1 MKLLLAALL
10 AVGVV
15 LALAT
20 LTRPDAVESAATAAP
35 TALATIAPPAA
46 PTGTYPPGREPMA
59 LPPDYRDTFVNYA
72 TVDRSDGISR
82 NLYISPGGM
91 AAIAAGQPLPEGTM
105 LIIEAYFSDG
115 PDSAGRLTQ
124 DTFDPEVHMAEFRST
139 WRIEDLAASSHLGG
153 WNFGSFNYDTGD
165 VVAETPLN
173 DCFSCHEGA
182 QRTEF
187 VFSDWMLDSYA
198 QTNEPLYRYCPR
210 PGRLPC

>member
-1 MKLLLAALL
+1 MKFMIAAVV
-10 AVGVV
+10 AVVAV

-20 LTRPDAVESAATAAP
+20 LTQPDTTAQTSTAAVIPTAAP
-35 TALATIAPPAA
+35 TADATA
-46 PTGTYPPGREPMA
+46 TYPPGREPMA

-72 TVDRSDGISR
+72 RVDRSDGISR
-82 NLYISPGGM
+82 NLYISPDSM
-91 AAIAAGQPLPEGTM
+91 AAVAAGQPLPEGTT

-115 PDSAGRLTQ
+115 VGSDGRLSQ
-124 DTFDPEVHMAEFRST
+124 DTLDPEIHMAEFRST
-139 WRIEDLAASSHLGG
+139 WRIEDLAASSHVGG
-153 WNFGSFNYDTGD
+153 WNFGAFDYDTGE

-187 VFSDWMLDSYA
+187 VFSDWVLDSYA
-198 QTNEPLYRYCPR
+198 ASGEVVYRYCPR